1 MNYKNYFFAG
11 ALAVIF
17 AACTGNDDNPITPKP
32 EDNPAI
38 NELLTDF
45 VKTVPGIEK
54 YQQTQADYSKTGN
67 WMVAETRARTSSP
80 YPRGSWSRRW
90 KWPDVF
96 YAGLCGESQYSV
108 FLAFF
113 MRFLC

>member
-1 MNYKNYFFAG
+1 MKKILFAFTML
-11 ALAVIF
+11 LAI
-17 AACTGNDDNPITPKP
+17 AACTTANDNPANPQP
-32 EDNPAI
+32 EVNPAI